1 MTQKGINPLYISALD
16 ILLNTLGVFIILN
29 FLNARLAGV
38 PPVPVNPPAQE
49 QKDRQNKP
57 FAAEVKPRPTE
68 PRAWW
73 RKPQPDE
80 PVKPQTPPSTSGTNP
95 KPEIT
100 SPAPPA
106 PNPPQ
111 DPVAVDLMKQTKGAV
126 VILLQQE
133 DQAKASV
140 EFMLRQGSRTWKPT
154 RASKYQNSDFQYEKA
169 LTYFYQTEIQAG
181 SYEVLVRLK
190 KGQRNGGARPFSL
203 YGKLIPS
210 GQKTQTYNFGTFS
223 AGEAGSDWI
232 SAGNFR
238 ISPGALNYQSRIPAA
253 SKMENT
259 PVSTDPVP
267 APKTNPE
274 PARKPSGGK
283 TGKWG

>member
-38 PPVPVNPPAQE
+38 PPSPQAKE
-49 QKDRQNKP
+49 QKEQKNRQIRP
-57 FAAEVKPRPTE
+57 VAEMKPRPDE
-68 PRAWW
+68 PRPLW
-73 RKPQPDE
+73 RKPRPDE
-80 PVKPQTPPSTSGTNP
+80 PLKPQAPPSTSGANP
-95 KPEIT
+95 KPETAPST
-100 SPAPPA
+100 SPI

-133 DQAKASV
+133 DEARASV
-140 EFMLRQGSRTWKPT
+140 EFMLRQGNRTWKPT
-154 RASKYQNSDFQYEKA
+154 RAGKYQNSDFQYEKA
-169 LTYFYQTEIQAG
+169 LACYYQTEIQPG

-203 YGKLIPS
+203 YGKLIPP
-210 GQKTQTYNFGTFS
+210 GQKTQTYSFGTFS

-232 SAGNFR
+232 SAGVFR
-238 ISPGALNYQSRIPAA
+238 ISPSALNYQSRIPAA
-253 SKMENT
+253 SKTGNNPASAE
-259 PVSTDPVP
+259 P
-267 APKTNPE
+267 APVKTSPE

-283 TGKWG
+283 AGKWGK